1 MEENDLKELIS
12 GLNEAND
19 NLSLALESIKK
30 LVNSRNNLKTD
41 IDKFNTM
48 ISNRE
53 GSLNQASND
62 LSQTLTVLSDQL
74 EDLSK
79 EINDTRKKVADSTKK
94 FEARLMS
101 LAEKNDN
108 DNQIILKKLNNI
120 ISSLEAKGLKIE
132 INETLEEVSEEIV
145 EYTKAD
151 LNNLP
156 ETVDVITYDYVRKSE
171 NDNEPKFIRSPKN
184 GRRSVLL
191 LGHDSNNI
199 SYEFRTYLGENETF
213 NDINN
218 ELTNKTITI
227 KLNKE
232 KIYRY
237 TRDRIEEEYK
247 NKKVKSK

>member
-1 MEENDLKELIS
+1 MEENDLKELIG

-30 LVNSRNNLKTD
+30 LVTSRNSLKTD
-41 IDKFNTM
+41 IEKFNTM

-53 GSLNQASND
+53 TTLNQASND

-79 EINDTRKKVADSTKK
+79 EINDTRRKVADSTKK
-94 FEARLMS
+94 FETRLMS

-120 ISSLEAKGLKIE
+120 ISSLETKGLKIE
-132 INETLEEVSEEIV
+132 INETLDEVSEEIV

-151 LNNLP
+151 PNNLP
-156 ETVDVITYDYVRKSE
+156 ETVDVITYDYVRKNETS
-171 NDNEPKFIRSPKN
+171 NEPLIKLNSKEKKRSI
-184 GRRSVLL
+184 VL
-191 LGHDSNNI
+191 LGHDSNNV
-199 SYEFRTYLGENETF
+199 SYEFRTYLAKGEKLA
-213 NDINN
+213 DINTL
-218 ELTNKTITI
+218 LTNKTITI
-227 KLNKE
+227 YLTKE

-237 TRDRIEEEYK
+237 KRTDIEM
-247 NKKVKSK
+247 